1 MINRILIANRGEIAV
16 RIIRAC
22 REMGIETV
30 AVYSSADRESL
41 HVMMADEAYC
51 IGGPK
56 LGDSY
61 LKEETIITVA
71 QMTGCSAIHPGYGM
85 LSENPSFARKVTSEG
100 LVFIG
105 PSADLIEKMGNKE
118 EARRIM
124 KSLGVPVI
132 PGAESIGTLDEAMD
146 AAEKAGYPVL
156 LKAAAG
162 GGGKGIKLVT
172 SPEEMEGAWKSA
184 RQESLQS
191 FKNGTLYIEK
201 YLTDVKHVEVQVLC
215 DQYGEVLVLGE
226 RDCSVQRRNQ
236 KLIEESP
243 CIMLSDE
250 KRRQITEISR
260 KAMEGLGYEGAGT
273 LEFLMDEDENFYFME
288 MNTRLQVE
296 HTVTEMVTGTDLVK
310 WQIRIASGVHL
321 TAEEKTSGHAIECR
335 ILAEDPER
343 GYLAQSGKLSLLMVP
358 GGPSVRF
365 DTYLYSGAEVSPYY
379 DSMIGKLIVWEKTRE
394 DAIRKM
400 KSALGELVT
409 EGIKTSADFEI
420 KIMNSDKFRSG
431 TFKTGDLEKL

>member
-1 MINRILIANRGEIAV
+1 
-16 RIIRAC
+16 
-22 REMGIETV
+22 
-30 AVYSSADRESL
+30 
-41 HVMMADEAYC
+41 MMADEAYC

-191 FKNGTLYIEK
+191 FKNGTLYVEK